1 MNRPFAFFDFDG
13 TLTVKDSLLPF
24 LRKVSGSSTFYK
36 KILFH
41 SPVLLGYLLK
51 FIENHRA
58 KEIILSSF
66 LSNKKESDIR
76 EISKQFA
83 QDDLTIFLRS
93 NGLQILRQCQN
104 EGFSCVLVSA
114 SPEIYLKYW
123 AANYGFDDVIGTRL
137 QIQNGILTGK
147 IDGENCYGEAKVRR
161 IKALYGSCFPNSRA
175 YSDSIADL
183 PMLRLVDSPYLLRHG
198 VFCSFTEK
206 KYG

>member
-1 MNRPFAFFDFDG
+1 MSRPFAFFDFDG

-24 LRKVSGSSTFYK
+24 LRKVSGSSIFYR
-36 KILFH
+36 KIFCH
-41 SPVLLGYLLK
+41 SPLLLGYLFKL
-51 FIENHRA
+51 IGNHSA

-83 QDDLTIFLRS
+83 QDDLTKLLR
-93 NGLQILRQCQN
+93 NHGLQALQRCQQD
-104 EGFSCVLVSA
+104 GFSCILVSA

-137 QIQNGILTGK
+137 QTQNGILTGK

-161 IKALYGSCFPNSRA
+161 IKALYGSHFPNSRA
-175 YSDSIADL
+175 YSDSIADS
-183 PMLRLVDSPYLLRHG
+183 PMLRLVGSPYLLRHG

>member
-1 MNRPFAFFDFDG
+1 M
-13 TLTVKDSLLPF
+13 
-24 LRKVSGSSTFYK
+24 
-36 KILFH
+36 
-41 SPVLLGYLLK
+41 
-51 FIENHRA
+51 
-58 KEIILSSF
+58 
-66 LSNKKESDIR
+66 
-76 EISKQFA
+76 
-83 QDDLTIFLRS
+83 
-93 NGLQILRQCQN
+93 RQCQN

-161 IKALYGSCFPNSRA
+161 IKALYGSHFPNSRA
-175 YSDSIADL
+175 YSDSIADS

>member
-24 LRKVSGSSTFYK
+24 LRKVSGSNIFYR
-36 KILFH
+36 KIFCH
-41 SPVLLGYLLK
+41 SPLLLGYLFKL
-51 FIENHRA
+51 IGNHSA

-83 QDDLTIFLRS
+83 QDDLTKLLR
-93 NGLQILRQCQN
+93 NHGLQALQRCQQD
-104 EGFSCVLVSA
+104 GFSCILVSA

-123 AANYGFDDVIGTRL
+123 AANYGFDNVIGTRL
-137 QIQNGILTGK
+137 QTQNGILTGK

-161 IKALYGSCFPNSRA
+161 IKALYGSHFPDSRA
-175 YSDSIADL
+175 YSDSIADS
-183 PMLRLVDSPYLLRHG
+183 PMLRLVGSPYLLRHG

>member
-83 QDDLTIFLRS
+83 QTDLTIF
-93 NGLQILRQCQN
+93 
-104 EGFSCVLVSA
+104 FA
-114 SPEIYLKYW
+114 
-123 AANYGFDDVIGTRL
+123 
-137 QIQNGILTGK
+137 
-147 IDGENCYGEAKVRR
+147 
-161 IKALYGSCFPNSRA
+161 
-175 YSDSIADL
+175 
-183 PMLRLVDSPYLLRHG
+183 
-198 VFCSFTEK
+198 
-206 KYG
+206 